1 MSLTEIVQAEK
12 KELSSDLCLFDFDP
26 VTSLPPFRG
35 WMTHKLPEQKHTQ
48 GGGVC
53 LGNHAWHVEF
63 EVDPRDSESESLP
76 VRIPLCPGVTVP
88 NDMQN
93 MQVAN

>member
-1 MSLTEIVQAEK
+1 MPVIAYVFNRDHAGREER
-12 KELSSDLCLFDFDP
+12 SSDLCLFDFDP

-35 WMTHKLPEQKHTQ
+35 RMRHGLPEQKHKQ

-63 EVDPRDSESESLP
+63 GVDPRDSESESLS
-76 VRIPLCPGVTVP
+76 
-88 NDMQN
+88 D
-93 MQVAN
+93 